1 MHPLA
6 ISKEKDACFG
16 WELPKPGGMH
26 IQTKQLRVRNRKL
39 NPESSPGP
47 AQLKSHSFLITP
59 LNLASGPCAWSQIF
73 IGACL
78 SSEITDT
85 FLHLMM
91 FFLMSVQIE

>member
-1 MHPLA
+1 
-6 ISKEKDACFG
+6 
-16 WELPKPGGMH
+16 MH

-39 NPESSPGP
+39 NPESSPRP